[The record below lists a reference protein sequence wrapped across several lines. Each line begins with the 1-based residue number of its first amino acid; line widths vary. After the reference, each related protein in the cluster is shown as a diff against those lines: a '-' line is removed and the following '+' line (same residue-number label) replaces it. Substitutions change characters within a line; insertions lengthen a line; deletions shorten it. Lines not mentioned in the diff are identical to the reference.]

1 MGKAAVWTLALG
13 GFAIALTTLVLT
25 CALTNNWW
33 PMISFIIYVLIP
45 VPWLFFSYQND
56 EDAECSDLVNQFGFC
71 TSGMIFSSL
80 FGLPFACYVSG
91 KVDDDGVMTG
101 WTIANLSIL
110 ISITFI
116 IYLVS
121 KGDD

>member
-1 MGKAAVWTLALG
+1 MYVSSLCFSFLRQHRISTDEPP
-13 GFAIALTTLVLT
+13 FANIYTV
-25 CALTNNWW
+25 
-33 PMISFIIYVLIP
+33 IIYVLIP

-56 EDAECSDLVNQFGFC
+56 EDAECSDIVNQFGFC

-101 WTIANLSIL
+101 WTIANLAIL

>member
-1 MGKAAVWTLALG
+1 MYVFFVFITLFIFFL
-13 GFAIALTTLVLT
+13 LHS
-25 CALTNNWW
+25 
-33 PMISFIIYVLIP
+33 PSFSRTRVRKTVIIYVLIP

>member
-1 MGKAAVWTLALG
+1 MYVYFYCICLNSL
-13 GFAIALTTLVLT
+13 LTFFFLSTVLERFLERPRRKT
-25 CALTNNWW
+25 V
-33 PMISFIIYVLIP
+33 IIYVLIP

-56 EDAECSDLVNQFGFC
+56 EDPECSDLVNQFGFC

>member
-1 MGKAAVWTLALG
+1 MYVFFVFIFLFIFFL
-13 GFAIALTTLVLT
+13 FHS
-25 CALTNNWW
+25 
-33 PMISFIIYVLIP
+33 PSFSRTRVRKTVIIYVLIP

-80 FGLPFACYVSG
+80 FGLPLLVMYQEG
-91 KVDDDGVMTG
+91 GDDGWYDRMT
-101 WTIANLSIL
+101 ILNLSIL